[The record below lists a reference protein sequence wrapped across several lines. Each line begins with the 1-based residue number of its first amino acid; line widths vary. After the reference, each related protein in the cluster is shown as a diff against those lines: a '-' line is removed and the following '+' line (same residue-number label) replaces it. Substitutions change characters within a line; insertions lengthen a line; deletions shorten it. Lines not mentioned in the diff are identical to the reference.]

1 MCQGSSQLFWGCGC
15 LCALHSGFGK
25 GWLTSDNWHGLCPA
39 PCLQSAREKSQAS
52 CWTLSPRAGKPQE
65 PRATLL
71 WNREI
76 QSNREKQ
83 VLKIICLKYE
93 ALQARKCCWLV
104 AVFFFLNEREY
115 SQSKQNQ
122 KSFALLFCLCLHS
135 PPHSEQHLPP
145 SSLPAAAQPCTV
157 PCSQERSLHSPPWS
171 STSSLPP
178 SHSLPSL
185 YTPLFLLQGSLG
197 LRLNQACIFLAPQ
210 GKLIWNV

>member
-1 MCQGSSQLFWGCGC
+1 MGASVLCTLALGRAGWPLTTGTGSVQLHACSQQEKSHRQVAEHSHHVLENPRSHVQHCCGTDKYS
-15 LCALHSGFGK
+15 LTGK
-25 GWLTSDNWHGLCPA
+25 SRSLKLSAWSTRPFKLENVVGWL
-39 PCLQSAREKSQAS
+39 
-52 CWTLSPRAGKPQE
+52 LS
-65 PRATLL
+65 
-71 WNREI
+71 
-76 QSNREKQ
+76 
-83 VLKIICLKYE
+83 
-93 ALQARKCCWLV
+93 
-104 AVFFFLNEREY
+104 FFFLNEREY

-185 YTPLFLLQGSLG
+185 YTRLFLLQGSLC

-210 GKLIWNV
+210 GKLMWNV